1 MADYI
6 ERIKQENQTKE
17 ELEQKKKNDFFK
29 VNQVNAKMNFD
40 KSHAI
45 KDMYKN
51 HVDMERKQYSPIRQ
65 DNFMN
70 NRASSIPAVV
80 AGAIGNT

>member
-1 MADYI
+1 
-6 ERIKQENQTKE
+6 
-17 ELEQKKKNDFFK
+17 
-29 VNQVNAKMNFD
+29 MNFD

-45 KDMYKN
+45 KDMNKN